1 MGKLKPQNKV
11 IPFWKKLGFDSEQEY
26 QVNEWLLELKEKGLV
41 GEINYQPSSIR
52 LNEELIVSI
61 PNGLK
66 KPKKLSILKKH
77 DYTMDFEITC
87 SELLYDAV
95 KGTHSRLF
103 RSDDNKVRLEVKP
116 DSTALKL
123 VDSHGSTRLFTSRTQ
138 PWVYEKF
145 GIFVNLCT
153 PNILFSNT
161 FVPKSLV
168 DNFYYKK
175 AIAKKGKLIR
185 KGDSKVT
192 WEIRTVEQFIN
203 NLNL

>member
-1 MGKLKPQNKV
+1 MTTLWLSMVRRKIDKV

-103 RSDDNKVRLEVKP
+103 RSDDSKVRLEVKP

-161 FVPKSLV
+161 
-168 DNFYYKK
+168 
-175 AIAKKGKLIR
+175 
-185 KGDSKVT
+185 
-192 WEIRTVEQFIN
+192 
-203 NLNL
+203 